1 MAHDPLANWSWHVPM
16 RWITVAVQLG
26 TVALVWLFPNLDAP
40 LRSLTP
46 LILASALMN
55 AVSAGWLARPK
66 TLPRA
71 IRAVSFAA
79 DVVLLTGLLD
89 VTGGP
94 YNPFIVIYAVYI
106 GLAAATMGIG
116 WAWTMAAFSA
126 AAYGVLVYLHLQPD
140 EGEVH
145 HRLTDF
151 PTHLFTMWTAAVGT
165 TELIAFYVRRASLA
179 LADRQRQLDDMRERA
194 ARSERLAALTTLAA
208 GAAHELSTPLATI
221 AVATRELEH
230 AIGRIDQSH
239 ALLEDARLIR
249 TEVGRCRTI
258 LDQMSGRAGG
268 IAPDEPE
275 RLHLAEAIT
284 AVLKRLPADR
294 ADRLRVTMP
303 EPIDPIVL
311 PRTGL
316 IQAITSLVKN
326 AFDASPVSSP
336 VHLRVSRHDGVLRV
350 IVQDEGSGMS
360 AEALARA
367 GEPFYTTKEP
377 GYGFGL
383 GVFLARVFTERVGGT
398 LTFESDR
405 GTRVTLDLPANREE
419 SV

>member
-1 MAHDPLANWSWHVPM
+1 MAHDPLANWSWRVPM

-55 AVSAGWLARPK
+55 AVSAGWLAQRK
-66 TLPRA
+66 TVPRA
-71 IRAVSFAA
+71 IRAVSLAA

-94 YNPFIVIYAVYI
+94 YNPFIVIYGVYI

-116 WAWTMAAFSA
+116 SAWALAAFSA
-126 AAYGVLVYLHLQPD
+126 LAYAVLVYLHVQPE

-230 AIGRIDQSH
+230 AIGRSDHSH

-249 TEVGRCRTI
+249 TEVDRCRTI

-268 IAPDEPE
+268 SAPDEPE
-275 RLHLAEAIT
+275 RLHLSEAIN
-284 AVLKRLPADR
+284 AVRSRLPADR
-294 ADRLRVTMP
+294 ADRLLITVQ
-303 EPIDPIVL
+303 EPMDPIVL

-316 IQAITSLVKN
+316 IQALTSLVKN
-326 AFDASPVSSP
+326 AFDASPTSSP
-336 VHLRVSRHDGVLRV
+336 VRLSVSRHDGLVRV
-350 IVQDEGSGMS
+350 VVQDEGTGMS
-360 AEALARA
+360 AESLARA

-383 GVFLARVFTERVGGT
+383 GVFLARVFTERVGGA

-405 GTRVTLDLPANREE
+405 GTKVTLDLPASHQE

>member
-1 MAHDPLANWSWHVPM
+1 M

-55 AVSAGWLARPK
+55 AVSAGWLAQRK
-66 TLPRA
+66 TVPCA
-71 IRAVSFAA
+71 IRAVSLAA

-94 YNPFIVIYAVYI
+94 YNPFIVIYGVYI

-116 WAWTMAAFSA
+116 SAWALAAFSA
-126 AAYGVLVYLHLQPD
+126 LAYAVLVYLHVQPE

-230 AIGRIDQSH
+230 AIGRSDHSH

-249 TEVGRCRTI
+249 TEVDRCRTI

-268 IAPDEPE
+268 SAPDEPE
-275 RLHLAEAIT
+275 RLHLSEAIN
-284 AVLKRLPADR
+284 AVRSRLPAAR
-294 ADRLRVTMP
+294 ADRLLITVQ
-303 EPIDPIVL
+303 EPMDPIVL

-316 IQAITSLVKN
+316 IQALTSLVKN
-326 AFDASPVSSP
+326 AFDASPTSSP
-336 VHLRVSRHDGVLRV
+336 VRLSVSRHDGLVRV
-350 IVQDEGSGMS
+350 VVQDEGTGMS
-360 AEALARA
+360 AESLARA

-383 GVFLARVFTERVGGT
+383 GVFLARVFTERVGGA

-405 GTRVTLDLPANREE
+405 GTKVTLDLPASHQE